1 MKLAPMDIQKQR
13 FTVKFRGYDEEE
25 VHAFLSS
32 IAEQM
37 EQIIKENSILKKE
50 AEHLKESLEEYI
62 EREDVLKNTLVSA
75 QRVSDQLRENAQKEA
90 QIIIKEA
97 EMKANKVLEL
107 AQKQLLKLK
116 EDLMQLRMKKNYFQ
130 DNVLMQ
136 LEAIKQLIIAQ
147 KEEDKKDEKL
157 SYMISS
163 TPKKE
168 IK

>member
-25 VHAFLSS
+25 VHTFLWS

-50 AEHLKESLEEYI
+50 VEHLKESLEEYV
-62 EREDVLKNTLVSA
+62 ERENVLKNTLVSA

-97 EMKANKVLEL
+97 EMKANNILEV

-116 EDLMQLRMKKNYFQ
+116 EDLIQMRMKKNYFQ
-130 DNVLMQ
+130 DNILIQ
-136 LEAIKQLIIAQ
+136 LEAIKRLIIVQ

-157 SYMISS
+157 SYMIS